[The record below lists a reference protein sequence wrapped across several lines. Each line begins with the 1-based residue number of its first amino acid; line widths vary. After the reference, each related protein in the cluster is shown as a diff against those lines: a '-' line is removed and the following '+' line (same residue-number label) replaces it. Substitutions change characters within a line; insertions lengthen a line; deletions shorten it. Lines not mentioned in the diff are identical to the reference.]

1 MTKSQA
7 ISVSEATCSSST
19 NAIESSTDVNSADE
33 SAMAD
38 STVTTSD
45 SVEQPTN
52 EQQLSPSGA
61 QQSPDRATI
70 NPLAAHR
77 TNAANAAANSSSRP
91 IKRSANDFRFGKL
104 IGEGSFSTVYIAQD
118 IHTRREVASKSF
130 SVRASRNTQQCFNI
144 YASIQMFTFSITV
157 KVCEKQLIVR
167 EKKEEYVIREREVM
181 QRLSDVPGFVSLI
194 CAFQDNKCLYYVMT
208 LARNGDLLPYI
219 NKVGSF
225 DLNCTQFYAAELLLA
240 IEHMHRKGIVH
251 RDLKP
256 ENILL
261 DENMHTLIADFGS
274 SRILD
279 DRDGE
284 NESRRRA
291 NSFVGTAHYVSPE
304 ILKGERL
311 TKAADLWALGC
322 IIYQMISG
330 LPPFRAGSE
339 YLIFQKILERDL
351 QFPDGFNKMAKDL
364 VQRLIQIDPHKRL
377 GAKDQTDLYDSI
389 RSHEFF
395 DGIVWKTI
403 RTQAPPPIHPYLP
416 GLDGNVDDEANK
428 YKVSEPEH
436 AQ

>member
-1 MTKSQA
+1 M
-7 ISVSEATCSSST
+7 
-19 NAIESSTDVNSADE
+19 
-33 SAMAD
+33 
-38 STVTTSD
+38 
-45 SVEQPTN
+45 
-52 EQQLSPSGA
+52 
-61 QQSPDRATI
+61 
-70 NPLAAHR
+70 
-77 TNAANAAANSSSRP
+77 
-91 IKRSANDFRFGKL
+91 
-104 IGEGSFSTVYIAQD
+104 
-118 IHTRREVASKSF
+118 
-130 SVRASRNTQQCFNI
+130 
-144 YASIQMFTFSITV
+144 
-157 KVCEKQLIVR
+157 R

-181 QRLSDVPGFVSLI
+181 QRLSDIAGFVSLI
-194 CAFQDNKCLYYVMT
+194 CAFQDNRCLYYVMT

-225 DLNCTQFYAAELLLA
+225 DFKCTQFYAAELLLA

-261 DENMHTLIADFGS
+261 DENMHTMIADFGS

-279 DRDGE
+279 DRAGE

-351 QFPDGFNKMAKDL
+351 QFPDGFNKLAKDL

-389 RSHEFF
+389 RAHEFF
-395 DGIVWKTI
+395 DGIVWQTI

-416 GLDGNVDDEANK
+416 GLDGNGDDEAEQ
-428 YKVSEPEH
+428 YKVSILVSKRHCAITICHKLPANPTTIGAIHRFQVPEH
-436 AQ
+436 LEPGLGDEQLRRLLELELGTSTSTTPKPKPAPQSNKGSYIHQICITDTSGRV

>member
-1 MTKSQA
+1 MGVGLHLTLEKIGVGWSIQYMHGYSLFGGQC
-7 ISVSEATCSSST
+7 ISPGK
-19 NAIESSTDVNSADE
+19 
-33 SAMAD
+33 
-38 STVTTSD
+38 
-45 SVEQPTN
+45 SVE
-52 EQQLSPSGA
+52 
-61 QQSPDRATI
+61 
-70 NPLAAHR
+70 
-77 TNAANAAANSSSRP
+77 
-91 IKRSANDFRFGKL
+91 
-104 IGEGSFSTVYIAQD
+104 SFSCNFSLLVSFI
-118 IHTRREVASKSF
+118 RLPVAF
-130 SVRASRNTQQCFNI
+130 V
-144 YASIQMFTFSITV
+144 V

-225 DLNCTQFYAAELLLA
+225 DFACTQFYAAELLLA

-261 DENMHTLIADFGS
+261 DENMHTVIADFGS

-279 DRDGE
+279 DRGGE
-284 NESRRRA
+284 NDSRRRA
-291 NSFVGTAHYVSPE
+291 NSFVGTAQYVSPE

-339 YLIFQKILERDL
+339 YLIFQKILDRDL
-351 QFPDGFNKMAKDL
+351 HFPEGFNKMAKDL

-389 RSHEFF
+389 RAHEFF
-395 DGIVWKTI
+395 DGIIWETI
-403 RTQAPPPIHPYLP
+403 RTQTPPPIHPYLP
-416 GLDGNVDDEANK
+416 GLDDDANQ
-428 YKVSEPEH
+428 YKVRRLFH
-436 AQ
+436 CLVCTQFTYYNMNTTRKTIDQNN